1 MAGALPNPYFKDVLD
16 ALARPLLPHRDVY
29 LRIRDLCVAV
39 EARRVGDIRR
49 TLEVMVRTDTSLE
62 VPYQLIPAEVFYET
76 MFRILALDR
85 QDLMCGLIQWYG
97 GFAKSLQGSRAS
109 RQVKVTFSC
118 APSKGPDSDDNYE
131 GNNWSGMI
139 DRFTRPLPSMGTAE
153 LEVRRKVVER
163 ALTLVIPIF
172 EASPDPLPRR
182 ASVWRTPVRQALG
195 EGLIHLF
202 EVALNVYHLLLE
214 QALEN
219 IASPGA
225 VPGALSLPDL
235 DRRWQAFL
243 ASVMP
248 PPTSRTRLVSVSL
261 PTTVTEVS
269 GQRAFLLDA
278 FEPHTARR
286 FEFGVYNREE
296 SASSAEPKPIPALD
310 AVRLLEKR
318 IDFFMREF
326 GHKPLGG
333 TGPDWI
339 TPKDRRTFVAGRKR
353 PSLLRSDDDIARFAC
368 DLFLDQLT
376 ARPKRPA
383 RSLEDAWDAVVAF
396 ISHFFN
402 TQTSHTGLNL
412 ADEKVKYIGVA
423 FPRDI
428 AGRELHDCG
437 VYAMRLVN
445 ILLQLSAC
453 TSRRKEHHLDFHIT
467 FIILP
472 LHVGLIV
479 EPKRLPPL
487 FVHNQQITGLTADV
501 EKTFHNLWKST
512 AGPADPDP
520 AGAAALRRKFLE
532 DLAAQLFARDTDLPL
547 LPVALTGVAV
557 PPTKGQ
563 LDVAYQR
570 LVVTNYPRLFS
581 NLLAKVHSDV
591 FNFDTEFLEAQQ
603 VEIDWYNEE
612 VLRLWNQT
620 AHDLWHRTARRNAF
634 PTTQTIRERYAKALE
649 ADVDAVVKAYDD
661 VVLKH
666 RRKLADDL
674 RRQEDQILAR
684 PRPRITYA
692 PRLPGLVRELG
703 PLSVIR
709 QHIDDVRAGGTVL
722 LPPFADPAFRLVPI
736 RD

>member
-1 MAGALPNPYFKDVLD
+1 MAVTLPKPYFKDVLD
-16 ALARPLLPHRDVY
+16 ALARPLLPNRDVY
-29 LRIRDLCVAV
+29 LRILNLCVAV
-39 EARRVGDIRR
+39 EGRRVNDARKA
-49 TLEVMVRTDTSLE
+49 LEAMVRTDTSLE
-62 VPYQLIPAEVFYET
+62 VPYQLVPAEVFHET
-76 MFRILALDR
+76 MFRLLAQDR
-85 QDLMCGLIQWYG
+85 LGLVCGLIHWYG
-97 GFAKSLQGSRAS
+97 GFAKSLQGSGSTRRA
-109 RQVKVTFSC
+109 RVTFNCS
-118 APSKGPDSDDNYE
+118 PSKGPDYEDNYE

-139 DRFTRPLPSMGTAE
+139 DRFTRPLPSMGSAE
-153 LEVRRKVVER
+153 LEDRRQVVER
-163 ALTLVIPIF
+163 ALKLVIPIF
-172 EASPDPLPRR
+172 EVSPDPLPRR
-182 ASVWRTPVRQALG
+182 IGVWRTPVRQGLG

-214 QALEN
+214 QALQN

-225 VPGALSLPDL
+225 VRGALSLPDL
-235 DRRWQAFL
+235 DQRWLAFL
-243 ASVMP
+243 AMVMP
-248 PPTSRTRLVSVSL
+248 PPTTRTRLVSVSL
-261 PTTVTEVS
+261 PATVTEVS
-269 GQRAFLLDA
+269 GQRAFLQDA
-278 FEPHTARR
+278 FEPHGSRR

-296 SASSAEPKPIPALD
+296 SAAAAEPKPIPALD

-339 TPKDRRTFVAGRKR
+339 TPKDRRTFIAGRKR
-353 PSLLRSDDDIARFAC
+353 PPLLRSDDDVARFAC
-368 DLFLDQLT
+368 DVFLDQLT

-412 ADEKVKYIGVA
+412 ADENVKYIGVA

-445 ILLQLSAC
+445 VLLQLSAC
-453 TSRRKEHHLDFHIT
+453 TSRSKEHHLDFRIT
-467 FIILP
+467 FVTLP

-479 EPKRLPPL
+479 EPKGLPPL
-487 FVHNQQITGLTADV
+487 FVHNHQITGLTADA
-501 EKTFHNLWKST
+501 EKTFHNLWTST
-512 AGPADPDP
+512 AGPEDPDP
-520 AGAAALRRKFLE
+520 SGADDLRRKFLE
-532 DLAAQLFARDTDLPL
+532 DLAGQLFARDTDLPL
-547 LPVALTGVAV
+547 LRVALTGVAA

-570 LVVTNYPRLFS
+570 LVVTNYPKLFS
-581 NLLAKVHSDV
+581 NLLADADSDV
-591 FNFDTEFLEAQQ
+591 YNFDTEFLEAQQ

-612 VLRLWNQT
+612 VLKLWNQT

-634 PTTQTIRERYAKALE
+634 PVTRTIRERYANDLE
-649 ADVDAVVKAYDD
+649 RSVDAVVKVYDD

-666 RRKLADDL
+666 RRKLAGDL
-674 RRQEDQILAR
+674 RRQRGLILAR
-684 PRPRITYA
+684 PMPRITYA
-692 PRLPGLVRELG
+692 PRLPDLVRELG
-703 PLSVIR
+703 ALSVIK
-709 QHIDDVRAGGTVL
+709 QHIADVRAAGTVL
-722 LPPFADPAFRLVPI
+722 KPPFADQAFRLVPI